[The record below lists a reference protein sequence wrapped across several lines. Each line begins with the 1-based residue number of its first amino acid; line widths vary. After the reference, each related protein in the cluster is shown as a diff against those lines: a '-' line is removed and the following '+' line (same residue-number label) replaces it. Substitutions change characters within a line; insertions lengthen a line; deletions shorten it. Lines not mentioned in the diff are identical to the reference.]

1 MRHILKM
8 RWSDVCPWPMSGMF
22 LSKFWV
28 IAEVQPMRN
37 QKTTRR
43 ITDSILI
50 TLPPVIY
57 GIRWAVRDRNT
68 FKTLK
73 NSDSAE
79 LRRAV
84 VMSQELDLPF
94 ILVPDYLK
102 NKSIVFPL
110 TRTYKN
116 EVWNIITFILITFKW
131 NRLLPRECYIAII
144 ENISYAYVRGMH
156 LQPVLSSCFIHSIS
170 QWKTSVFERWKV
182 ISIKQQPS
190 MWVFILFWCCLL
202 ILNPAIF
209 RKQINTS

>member
-1 MRHILKM
+1 MRHILKI

-84 VMSQELDLPF
+84 VVSQELDFHF
-94 ILVPDYLK
+94 ISVPDYLK
-102 NKSIVFPL
+102 NKSTVFPL
-110 TRTYKN
+110 SMYKN
-116 EVWNIITFILITFKW
+116 EVWNIITFILIIFKW
-131 NRLLPRECYIAII
+131 NWLLPRECYIAII
-144 ENISYAYVRGMH
+144 ENISNAYVRGMH
-156 LQPVLSSCFIHSIS
+156 LQAVLSGCFVHSIS

-182 ISIKQQPS
+182 ISINQQPCMCS
-190 MWVFILFWCCLL
+190 FILFLCCLL
-202 ILNPAIF
+202 ILNPAIS
-209 RKQINTS
+209 REQINTS